1 MLLSFIKKIKEHFKV
16 NVGCFKILKQ
26 LVVYVCVCVEKVL
39 NYSTYSPKLCF
50 VYIYIHIYAE
60 RERAY
65 FCPSKSSQKPLL
77 QL

>member
-26 LVVYVCVCVEKVL
+26 LVVYVCVCGKSV
-39 NYSTYSPKLCF
+39 KLF
-50 VYIYIHIYAE
+50 YIFSQTVFCVHIHIYAE
-60 RERAY
+60 REIAY

>member
-26 LVVYVCVCVEKVL
+26 LVVYVCVCGKSVKLFYIFSQIVFCVHIH
-39 NYSTYSPKLCF
+39 TYICR
-50 VYIYIHIYAE
+50 E